1 MIDTTLSSFERD
13 VIEGSM
19 EVPVIVDFWAPWCGP
34 CKALGPVLEKL
45 EREYGG
51 RFRLVNVNADTN
63 PELVA
68 SFNLKSIP
76 YAVAFV
82 DGNAVAQFMGAQPE
96 NFVLAFL
103 DRLIPNPAEIEH
115 RSAREALA
123 RGQDAI
129 AEDYLKNA
137 IALDPSHAAARLDL
151 IALLLDRAEID
162 RARMHFSAL
171 TGAAKQQSCYA
182 TVAAR
187 FAAAQVASGLPPID
201 QLVRRIHLDRND
213 LGARFELAD
222 LLISRRDF
230 RPAMHQLIEIV
241 KRDRTFRNDAARKK
255 LLAVFEMAAGHPELV
270 AEYRSRL
277 SSLLF

>member
-1 MIDTTLSSFERD
+1 
-13 VIEGSM
+13 
-19 EVPVIVDFWAPWCGP
+19 
-34 CKALGPVLEKL
+34 
-45 EREYGG
+45 
-51 RFRLVNVNADTN
+51 
-63 PELVA
+63 
-68 SFNLKSIP
+68 
-76 YAVAFV
+76 
-82 DGNAVAQFMGAQPE
+82 
-96 NFVLAFL
+96 
-103 DRLIPNPAEIEH
+103 
-115 RSAREALA
+115 
-123 RGQDAI
+123 
-129 AEDYLKNA
+129 
-137 IALDPSHAAARLDL
+137 
-151 IALLLDRAEID
+151 
-162 RARMHFSAL
+162 MHFSAL